1 MCRTH
6 KYNQPILA
14 ITYEDKSSQVI
25 PRTPTLLRRSG
36 LLTKQT
42 QLLLKYIESRPIL
55 PFRLSNTSQKC
66 VTQIIQMV
74 HHSSVHT
81 PSYELRD
88 IPSTEM
94 TECMTTFE
102 NSRESQMIPP
112 SIWTGIRTA
121 KKIGRLVTVQL
132 HGRTIH
138 VYLILPQS
146 STHSRL
152 FSSAKLADS
161 FFTICARRII
171 VWLDIALR
179 FSGKECATTL
189 DCYLFF
195 TDDLKKLPKF
205 PAQHIETIEGG
216 SKSITPKHANTAFTY
231 SCVPSSK
238 IVLFRMEEWFK
249 VFIHESFHCFGL
261 DFSQMNIA
269 ESNRHMSKL
278 FPKCQSNMDF
288 RIYETYCETW
298 AETINAVFVA
308 YSQEPHL
315 GENVVGCR
323 SLRGNRENNQKHTR
337 KITGKDTVKHRARTY
352 TFGQTHITRI
362 IKRVEHF
369 IRRER
374 MFTLFQM
381 SKVLHHN
388 GLQYTD
394 LCSTLEIDSTNT
406 KPTPYTEET
415 QVFAYYIVKSILLF
429 YLNEFI
435 EWCHRHNGSSTVLFF
450 KKTNGNI
457 REYGNL
463 IERLYMLPEF
473 VTIVKT
479 ESNKYSR
486 YISSNLCYSRR
497 NDARCF
503 VCELHKSSHESNLK
517 DTLRMSLYEI

>member
-1 MCRTH
+1 
-6 KYNQPILA
+6 
-14 ITYEDKSSQVI
+14 
-25 PRTPTLLRRSG
+25 
-36 LLTKQT
+36 
-42 QLLLKYIESRPIL
+42 
-55 PFRLSNTSQKC
+55 
-66 VTQIIQMV
+66 
-74 HHSSVHT
+74 
-81 PSYELRD
+81 
-88 IPSTEM
+88 M
-94 TECMTTFE
+94 TEWMTTFE
-102 NSRESQMIPP
+102 NTNESQMIP
-112 SIWTGIRTA
+112 STIWTGIRTA

-132 HGRTIH
+132 YGRTIRI
-138 VYLILPQS
+138 YLILPQS
-146 STHSRL
+146 TTHSRF

-161 FFTICARRII
+161 FFAMCARRII

-195 TDDLKKLPKF
+195 TDDLKKVPKT
-205 PAQHIETIEGG
+205 PVQHIEATEGG

-278 FPKCQSNMDF
+278 FPKCHSNMDF

-308 YSQEPHL
+308 YTHEEPHL
-315 GENVVGCR
+315 GHGCR
-323 SLRGNRENNQKHTR
+323 SLLHNRENNQKHTR

-362 IKRVEHF
+362 IKQVEH
-369 IRRER
+369 IIQRER
-374 MFTLFQM
+374 MFSLFQM
-381 SKVLHHN
+381 SKVLHHRE
-388 GLQYTD
+388 LQYME

-406 KPTPYTEET
+406 NPTPYTEET
-415 QVFAYYIVKSILLF
+415 QVFAYYIVKPILLF

-479 ESNKYSR
+479 ESNTYSR
-486 YISSNLCYSRR
+486 YISSN
-497 NDARCF
+497 
-503 VCELHKSSHESNLK
+503 VHKSSHKFNIK

>member
-6 KYNQPILA
+6 KYKQPVLA
-14 ITYEDKSSQVI
+14 
-25 PRTPTLLRRSG
+25 
-36 LLTKQT
+36 KQT

-66 VTQIIQMV
+66 LSQIIQMV

-94 TECMTTFE
+94 TECITTFE
-102 NSRESQMIPP
+102 HSRESQMIPP

-121 KKIGRLVTVQL
+121 KKIGRLVTVHL

-152 FSSAKLADS
+152 FSSVKLADS
-161 FFTICARRII
+161 FFTICARRIT

-195 TDDLKKLPKF
+195 TDDLKKLPKI
-205 PAQHIETIEGG
+205 PAQHIEPIEGG

-278 FPKCQSNMDF
+278 FPKCHSNMDF

-308 YSQEPHL
+308 YNQEPHL

-323 SLRGNRENNQKHTR
+323 SLRGNRENKHKRTR
-337 KITGKDTVKHRARTY
+337 KITGKDTVNHRARTY

-381 SKVLHHN
+381 TKVLHHN

-394 LCSTLEIDSTNT
+394 LCYSRRNDVSSFVGELCYSHRNDVRSFVGELCSTLEIDSTNT
-406 KPTPYTEET
+406 KSTPYTEET

-479 ESNKYSR
+479 ESNTYSR
-486 YISSNLCYSRR
+486 YISSNVHNSS
-497 NDARCF
+497 
-503 VCELHKSSHESNLK
+503 HKSNIK

>member
-6 KYNQPILA
+6 KHKQPVLA
-14 ITYEDKSSQVI
+14 
-25 PRTPTLLRRSG
+25 
-36 LLTKQT
+36 KQT

-66 VTQIIQMV
+66 LSQIIQMV

-94 TECMTTFE
+94 TEWMTTFK
-102 NSRESQMIPP
+102 NTNESQMIPP
-112 SIWTGIRTA
+112 SIWTGIQTA
-121 KKIGRLVTVQL
+121 KKIGRLVTAQL
-132 HGRTIH
+132 YGRTIRI
-138 VYLILPQS
+138 YLILPQS
-146 STHSRL
+146 TTHSRF

-161 FFTICARRII
+161 FFAMCARRIV

-189 DCYLFF
+189 DCYLFL
-195 TDDLKKLPKF
+195 TDDLKKVPK
-205 PAQHIETIEGG
+205 PPVQHIETTEGG

-278 FPKCQSNMDF
+278 FPKCHSNMDF

-308 YSQEPHL
+308 YNQEPHL
-315 GENVVGCR
+315 GHGRR
-323 SLRGNRENNQKHTR
+323 SLRGNREYSQKHTR
-337 KITGKDTVKHRARTY
+337 KITGKDTVKHRTRTY
-352 TFGQTHITRI
+352 TLGQTHIIHI
-362 IKRVEHF
+362 IKQIEH
-369 IRRER
+369 IIQRER
-374 MFTLFQM
+374 MFSLFQM
-381 SKVLHHN
+381 SKVLHHRE
-388 GLQYTD
+388 LQYTD
-394 LCSTLEIDSTNT
+394 LCYSRTKRSSDDVRSFVGELCSTLEIDSTKT
-406 KPTPYTEET
+406 DQTPYTEET
-415 QVFAYYIVKSILLF
+415 QVFAYYIVKPILLF

-450 KKTNGNI
+450 KKTDGNI

-473 VTIVKT
+473 INIVKN
-479 ESNKYSR
+479 ESNTYSR
-486 YISSNLCYSRR
+486 YISSN
-497 NDARCF
+497 
-503 VCELHKSSHESNLK
+503 VHKSSHKFNIK